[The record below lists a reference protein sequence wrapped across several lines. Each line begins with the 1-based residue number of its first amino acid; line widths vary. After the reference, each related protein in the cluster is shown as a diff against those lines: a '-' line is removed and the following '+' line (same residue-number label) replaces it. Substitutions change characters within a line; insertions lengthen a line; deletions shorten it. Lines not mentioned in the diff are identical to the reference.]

1 MREDFKY
8 CVNHVFDFEGGYVND
23 PDDRGGE
30 TNWGITIATAKRSGF
45 TKPMNLMTRDEA
57 ELIYKKLYWD
67 ILRLDDVIDRDVCL
81 EMFDSGV
88 NMGPGWPVKFVQR
101 SLNALNNTGKR
112 WKDIVVD
119 GRIGPAT
126 VTTLNSALTHKDM
139 KECILKAMNG
149 LQTARYIDITE
160 AREKNEKYLKG
171 WLLQRV
177 SKIIP
182 AELTYKWRTEVDV

>member
-8 CVNHVFDFEGGYVND
+8 CVNHVFDFEGGYSND
-23 PDDRGGE
+23 RDDLGGE
-30 TNWGITIATAKRSGF
+30 TNWGITIATAKRAGY
-45 TKPMNLMTRDEA
+45 TKPMNIMTRDEA
-57 ELIYKKLYWD
+57 EAIYKKLYWD

-101 SLNALNNTGKR
+101 ALNALNNTGKR

-149 LQTARYIDITE
+149 LQTARYIEITE

-177 SKIIP
+177 SKVIP
-182 AELTYKWRTEVDV
+182 AELTYKWRKEVDI